1 MVSTRSGAITAPWPM
16 RRVPRI
22 WAVKASGG
30 TMALS
35 ATVDERVHSRSKG
48 KSSALGWSCWETLHS
63 SKASVIPNPVRCQ
76 RYSHLALPTAV
87 GKRLGRSPH
96 RLVGLGDTG
105 FNGGVHGAQ
114 QGGRLDRLLDHRVHA
129 GVQVFGRVP

>member
-1 MVSTRSGAITAPWPM
+1 MVSTRSGPITAPWPM

-35 ATVDERVHSRSKG
+35 ATVDDRVHSRSKG

-63 SKASVIPNPVRCQ
+63 SKASVIRFASAEADTLIWRFRP
-76 RYSHLALPTAV
+76 
-87 GKRLGRSPH
+87 RLGRG
-96 RLVGLGDTG
+96 RTGLGGAPHCLVSLGDAG
-105 FNGGVHGAQ
+105 FDGGVHRAEQ
-114 QGGRLDRLLDHRVHA
+114 
-129 GVQVFGRVP
+129 